1 MTSAPSKQKPE
12 ESTRYLRLS
21 QYRNEDNNRLVYN
34 GINNIKNVFIMI
46 FLEKIKDNDKNV
58 CQYDGSMLS

>member
-12 ESTRYLRLS
+12 EGTRYLRLS

-34 GINNIKNVFIMI
+34 GINNTKNVFIMI

>member
-12 ESTRYLRLS
+12 EGTRYLRLS
-21 QYRNEDNNRLVYN
+21 QHRNEDNNRLVYN
-34 GINNIKNVFIMI
+34 GINNTKNVFIMI